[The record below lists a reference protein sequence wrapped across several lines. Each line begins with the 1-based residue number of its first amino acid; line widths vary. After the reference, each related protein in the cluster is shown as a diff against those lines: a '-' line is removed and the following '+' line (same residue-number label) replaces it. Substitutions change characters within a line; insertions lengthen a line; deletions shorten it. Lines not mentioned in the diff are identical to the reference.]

1 MRLRTI
7 VWPLA
12 APLLLGG
19 GILVFLMALNELTVS
34 ALLWSSGSETLGVLI
49 YNFEEGGSTGAAAAL
64 SVLTIVAVLG
74 LLGVLQTLSRRLPK
88 GSLPWA

>member
-19 GILVFLMALNELTVS
+19 AILVFLMALNELTVS

-64 SVLTIVAVLG
+64 SVLTIAAVLG
-74 LLGVLQTLSRRLPK
+74 LLAVLQALSRRLPK
-88 GSLPWA
+88 EALPWA